1 MWKIM
6 FIVELLINACIAF
19 TGFYII
25 SKIIHSTQFSSYTM
39 KSIIIGLATG
49 LLGVLLMFKGI
60 QVNESLRMDLRHLP
74 LVLLAFYGIRFPL
87 VIATAIIA
95 SSRFLFG
102 VTPQAFVAFIA
113 ILGISS
119 GMLYIHRKLLN
130 RPFLQNVSLNVWAL
144 LMITCAVLINLGFS
158 DTALRLLLSTWTIG
172 LAVGVLSS
180 MLTLDFQTLNQ
191 QVQLYKKSAELD
203 HLTGLYN
210 RRVWDARTA
219 GLEQEGRIYNVLAL
233 DIDHFKHVNDTYG
246 HGNGDLV
253 LQQFANILK
262 EETRPHDITAR
273 IGGEEFMILVYDLSP
288 QKVVKVANRIRE
300 RIATERFQFDGFP
313 AIEVTTSIGIAHGK
327 HVHIQ
332 RMSTL
337 ADDALYT
344 AKQQGRNRTILFDQ
358 LDQQDVAVTQSSTET
373 IHS

>member
-1 MWKIM
+1 M

-25 SKIIHSTQFSSYTM
+25 SKIIHSTQFSSYTT
-39 KSIIIGLATG
+39 KSIVIGLATG
-49 LLGVLLMFKGI
+49 LLGVVLMFKGI

-102 VTPQAFVAFIA
+102 VTPQAFVAFVA

-300 RIATERFQFDGFP
+300 RIATERFQLDGFP